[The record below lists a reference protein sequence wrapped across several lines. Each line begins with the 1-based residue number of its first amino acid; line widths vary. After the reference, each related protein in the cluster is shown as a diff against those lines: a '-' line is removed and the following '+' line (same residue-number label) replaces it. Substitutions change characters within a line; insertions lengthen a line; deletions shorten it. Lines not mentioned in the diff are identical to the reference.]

1 MSRLLHS
8 LPRAAGG
15 RKMDSI
21 VREVVSRS
29 GVQPRLP
36 ESPTQRVGV
45 DAEDA
50 ELERILAILRTNIK
64 IVGIGGGGCN
74 TIDRLVESGIVGAEL
89 FAANTDAQHLL
100 IIRSPHKLLLGRRVT
115 RGLGAGA
122 LPQVG
127 EESAREAAD
136 ELRSVVQGAD
146 MVFITCGLGG
156 GTGTG
161 GAPVLAQ
168 LSKEAGA
175 LTIAICTFP
184 FRAEGAIRAE
194 NAEYGLEKLRN
205 FADTVVV
212 IPNDKLLELVPRLA
226 LNAAFKVADD
236 VLMRAIKGITEI
248 ITKPGLVNLDFN
260 DIKTIMKGGGVA
272 MIGLGES
279 DRDNRSEEAIEEAIN
294 SPLIDVDISAATGA
308 LERHG
313 RKRHERG
320 RGGEG
325 RRDRPRSNRPE
336 RPDHLGSG
344 GRPEP
349 GAQASGHAHLDR
361 SEIEADPRAG
371 RARAYPRRRRHRT
384 VRFMADIV
392 DKSWEVQRRIEERAK
407 RLGKG
412 RYGRVL
418 KMARRPTPDEY
429 SKVVLITGLGIAAIG
444 ALGFVIYLIMRYGP
458 GVFHGIFGFLGL

>member
-36 ESPTQRVGV
+36 ESPTQAMGVG
-45 DAEDA
+45 AEDA
-50 ELERILAILRTNIK
+50 ELERILASLRTNIK

-136 ELRSVVQGAD
+136 
-146 MVFITCGLGG
+146 
-156 GTGTG
+156 
-161 GAPVLAQ
+161 
-168 LSKEAGA
+168 
-175 LTIAICTFP
+175 
-184 FRAEGAIRAE
+184 
-194 NAEYGLEKLRN
+194 
-205 FADTVVV
+205 
-212 IPNDKLLELVPRLA
+212 
-226 LNAAFKVADD
+226 D

-308 LERHG
+308 LVNVTGGNDMSVAEAEKVAEIVQGRIAPNARIIWGAAVDPSLEHKLRVMLILTGVRSKQILGPGEHVRAHG
-313 RKRHERG
+313 G
-320 RGGEG
+320 VDIVRGGHGGHRGSELGGSTANRGAGEG
-325 RRDRPRSNRPE
+325 PRERRLPPGPEDGAPAHVGRVLQGRADYRPRDCRDRRPGLRHLPDHAVRTRRVPRDFRLHGAVMEWDCSTISRSARRSRSPSRSRPRS
-336 RPDHLGSG
+336 
-344 GRPEP
+344 
-349 GAQASGHAHLDR
+349 A
-361 SEIEADPRAG
+361 
-371 RARAYPRRRRHRT
+371 T
-384 VRFMADIV
+384 
-392 DKSWEVQRRIEERAK
+392 
-407 RLGKG
+407 
-412 RYGRVL
+412 
-418 KMARRPTPDEY
+418 TP
-429 SKVVLITGLGIAAIG
+429 
-444 ALGFVIYLIMRYGP
+444 
-458 GVFHGIFGFLGL
+458 